1 MGELHFHARSAHLHK
16 GEAGR
21 LLVVGGSDRYP
32 GAPLLVARGALR
44 AGAGL
49 VTLATPIGSL
59 IAGRLPEATLRSLA
73 RDDDGRLDPV
83 RCASELT
90 REQADALV
98 VGPGFEPSERVGE
111 LVRRLALTE
120 GPPLLLDAGA
130 LSSIAD
136 APDRLIGEPAR
147 PLLLTPHVGEFLA
160 LSGAASAD
168 ERTVR
173 AFAARSGAIVVCKSS
188 TTLIAH
194 PDGRF
199 ERRGLPNA
207 LLATGGSGDVLAGV
221 IGALLASGLDP
232 YEAALLGVSWH
243 SAAGL
248 RLALRLGDAG
258 LLASE
263 LADELPLLRLEA
275 RAQ

>member
-1 MGELHFHARSAHLHK
+1 
-16 GEAGR
+16 
-21 LLVVGGSDRYP
+21 
-32 GAPLLVARGALR
+32 
-44 AGAGL
+44 
-49 VTLATPIGSL
+49 
-59 IAGRLPEATLRSLA
+59 
-73 RDDDGRLDPV
+73 
-83 RCASELT
+83 
-90 REQADALV
+90 
-98 VGPGFEPSERVGE
+98 
-111 LVRRLALTE
+111 
-120 GPPLLLDAGA
+120 
-130 LSSIAD
+130 
-136 APDRLIGEPAR
+136 
-147 PLLLTPHVGEFLA
+147 
-160 LSGAASAD
+160 
-168 ERTVR
+168 VR

-207 LLATGGSGDVLAGV
+207 LLATGGTGDVLAGV

-263 LADELPLLRLEA
+263 LADELPLLRREA

>member
-1 MGELHFHARSAHLHK
+1 MGELSFPARPVHLHK
-16 GEAGR
+16 GDAGR
-21 LLVVGGSDRYP
+21 LLIVGGSARYP
-32 GAPLLVARGALR
+32 GAPLLAARGALR

-49 VTLATPIGSL
+49 VTLATPISAL
-59 IAGRLPEATLRSLA
+59 IAGRLPETTLLA
-73 RDDDGRLDPV
+73 LTLDHDGMIDPA
-83 RCASELT
+83 RAASQLT
-90 REQADALV
+90 AEQSDALL
-98 VGPGFEPSERVGE
+98 VGPGLEPSERVAE

-120 GPPLLLDAGA
+120 GSPLLLDAGA
-130 LSSIAD
+130 LRAIAD
-136 APDRLIGEPAR
+136 DPERLIGAPAR
-147 PLLLTPHVGEFLA
+147 PLVLTPHIGEFLA
-160 LSGAASAD
+160 LSGAQSAD

-173 AFAARSGAIVVCKSS
+173 DFAERAGAIIVCKGS

-199 ERRGLPNA
+199 ERRGLPNP
-207 LLATGGSGDVLAGV
+207 LLATGGTGDVLAGV
-221 IGALLASGLDP
+221 IGALLAGGLAP

-263 LADELPLLRLEA
+263 LADVLPLVRLEA
-275 RAQ
+275 RTE

>member
-1 MGELHFHARSAHLHK
+1 MGELHFSARSAHLHK

-21 LLVVGGSDRYP
+21 LLVVGGSARYP
-32 GAPLLVARGALR
+32 GAPLLAARGALR

-49 VTLATPIGSL
+49 VTLATTVGPLLGAS
-59 IAGRLPEATLRSLA
+59 LPEATRLSLPTDTD
-73 RDDDGRLDPV
+73 RLLDPA
-83 RCASELT
+83 RAASELSGE
-90 REQADALV
+90 RADALL
-98 VGPGFEPSERVGE
+98 VGPGLEPSERVDE
-111 LVRRLALTE
+111 LVRRLALTD

-136 APDRLIGEPAR
+136 EPDRLIGEPAR

-199 ERRGLPNA
+199 ERRGLPNP

-263 LADELPLLRLEA
+263 LADELPLLRREA

>member
-1 MGELHFHARSAHLHK
+1 MGELHFSARSAHLHK

-21 LLVVGGSDRYP
+21 LLVVGGSARYP
-32 GAPLLVARGALR
+32 GAPLLAARGALR

-49 VTLATPIGSL
+49 VTLATTIGPLLGAS
-59 IAGRLPEATLRSLA
+59 LPEATRLSLPTDTD
-73 RDDDGRLDPV
+73 RLLDPA
-83 RCASELT
+83 RAATELSGE
-90 REQADALV
+90 RADALL
-98 VGPGFEPSERVGE
+98 VGPGLEPSERVDE

-136 APDRLIGEPAR
+136 EPDRLIGDPAR

-199 ERRGLPNA
+199 ERRGLPNP

-263 LADELPLLRLEA
+263 LADELPLLRREA

>member
-1 MGELHFHARSAHLHK
+1 MGELHFSARSAHLHK

-21 LLVVGGSDRYP
+21 LLVVGGSARYP
-32 GAPLLVARGALR
+32 GAPLLAARGALR

-49 VTLATPIGSL
+49 VTLATTIGPLLGAS
-59 IAGRLPEATLRSLA
+59 LPEATRLSLPTDTD
-73 RDDDGRLDPV
+73 RLLDPA
-83 RCASELT
+83 RAATELSGE
-90 REQADALV
+90 RADALL
-98 VGPGFEPSERVGE
+98 VGPGLEPSERVGE
-111 LVRRLALTE
+111 LVRRLAQTD

-136 APDRLIGEPAR
+136 EPDRLIGEPAR

-160 LSGAASAD
+160 LSGTASAD

-199 ERRGLPNA
+199 ERRGLPNP

-263 LADELPLLRLEA
+263 LADELPLLRREA